1 MQVCIELEQR
11 EGLVGFVER
20 TYEEYNLRTVVV
32 VDGHVEG
39 GIIIFIILILFLI
52 FYIRSADSSFN

>member
-1 MQVCIELEQR
+1 MQVCIELEHR
-11 EGLVGFVER
+11 ETGFVER
-20 TYEEYNLRTVVV
+20 AYDKYFDGLD
-32 VDGHVEG
+32 DGHVEG